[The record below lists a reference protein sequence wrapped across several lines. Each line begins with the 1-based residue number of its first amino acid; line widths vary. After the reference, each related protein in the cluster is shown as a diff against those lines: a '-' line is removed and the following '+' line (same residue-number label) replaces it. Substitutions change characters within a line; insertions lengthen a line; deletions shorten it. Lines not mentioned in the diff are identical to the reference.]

1 MHNYDHF
8 LQQVPALA
16 ITLNF
21 AEHSQ
26 FSLITIFRTLDDLE
40 EEINE
45 EDIYKDDGTTDSED
59 ESAPFGRK
67 FLVFETSLLQLFQH
81 CSTCLAPT
89 APQVQKVIGTMVVI
103 EAKCSNGHRRIWQS
117 QSCHGTLPWGNML
130 CAAGTLFTGSNPA
143 RVFSFFKH
151 IGMSYISLRTYY
163 YLQKLYLIPAVNCV
177 WTSEQKSLLASFRGK
192 HIDVGG
198 DARCDSPG
206 HCAKYGTYHIVE
218 LDSNKV
224 LTVELV
230 QVYNVIYMKYDVVGF
245 FTVTIYQA
253 ALSKYR
259 D

>member
-1 MHNYDHF
+1 MIISSVCSKYPFWPSPLILWNI
-8 LQQVPALA
+8 QS
-16 ITLNF
+16 TL
-21 AEHSQ
+21 
-26 FSLITIFRTLDDLE
+26 SLRFFRTLDDWE
-40 EEINE
+40 EDIKDE
-45 EDIYKDDGTTDSED
+45 EDIYKDDDTRDSEE

-67 FLVFETSLLQLFQH
+67 FLVFENCLLQLFQH
-81 CSTCLAPT
+81 YSNCLAPT
-89 APQVQKVIGTMVVI
+89 VPQVQKVIGTMVVI

-177 WTSEQKSLLASFRGK
+177 WTSEQQSLSASFQGK

-206 HCAKYGTYHIVE
+206 HCAKYGTYHMVE

-230 QVYNVIYMKYDVVGF
+230 QVYNVPYMKYVMG
-245 FTVTIYQA
+245 
-253 ALSKYR
+253 
-259 D
+259 